1 MAEMPGT
8 NSAPHHHGSSVQFL
22 EKLGSRFYQ
31 QTDGNRVRL
40 FIADLFPDFQVLPTS

>member
-8 NSAPHHHGSSVQFL
+8 NATPRHHGFSAQFL

-31 QTDGNRVRL
+31 QADGNRVSQAIYSRSVSR
-40 FIADLFPDFQVLPTS
+40 FSR